1 MRRIT
6 AEVLNRFAAKV
17 REVRAQYLA
26 EGWIADYSLEFN
38 YLMAHAE
45 RCGYGHWREEDDAL

>member
-1 MRRIT
+1 MSTDSEGVYRN
-6 AEVLNRFAAKV
+6 ALPKV
-17 REVRAQYLA
+17 REVRAQYLT